1 MLGVAEKTIAG
12 LVRGVGKAGS
22 LSAARTTL
30 LPLAAQQKRLYAAP
44 AKTLPKGQVIT
55 GTLPNNEGFIFN
67 TDLNL

>member
-55 GTLPNNEGFIFN
+55 LPNIEGFFIFN
-67 TDLNL
+67 TDPNL